1 MAFAQ
6 VMPAV
11 AVGPARV
18 KLRRNEIVFNQRATE
33 VIVSAG
39 VVRVKAYWDTA
50 TTRIGLEPTA
60 ATDITGFA
68 VQMRDEAAFIVARQ
82 IRQVVGAGET
92 LNVPITFDS
101 GEGKYIIDL
110 P

>member
-1 MAFAQ
+1 MAFVQ

-18 KLRRNEIVFNQRATE
+18 KIRANEIIFNQRATE

-39 VVRVKAYWDTA
+39 VVRVKAYWDA
-50 TTRIGLEPTA
+50 AATRIGLEPTA

-68 VQMRDEAAFIVARQ
+68 VQMRDGAAFIVARQ
-82 IRQVVGAGET
+82 IRRVVGGGET
-92 LNVPITFDS
+92 LNLPITWD
-101 GEGKYIIDL
+101 GAEGKYIIDL